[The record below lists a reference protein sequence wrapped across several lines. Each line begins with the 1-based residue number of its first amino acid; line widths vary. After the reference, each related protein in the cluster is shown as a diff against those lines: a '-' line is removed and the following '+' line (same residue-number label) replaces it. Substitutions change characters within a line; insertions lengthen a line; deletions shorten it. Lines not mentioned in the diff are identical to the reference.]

1 MIIHKFFEAD
11 GTTFPIVDQA
21 DSTVLRINFNGG
33 VRTGIFHCQNT
44 NATSTNVTL
53 KGSMDGETDSYVTVH
68 TFTAL
73 ESDGTDADSAVVTLF
88 PYMKISQTAEGSIRA
103 YLGE

>member
-1 MIIHKFFEAD
+1 MIINKFTETD
-11 GTTFPIVDQA
+11 GTFPIA
-21 DSTVLRINFNGG
+21 DTNDSAVLRINFVND

-44 NATSTNVTL
+44 NAQETNVTL

-68 TFTAL
+68 TFSSL
-73 ESDGTDADSAVVTLF
+73 QSDGTDAASAVVTLF
-88 PYMKISQTAEGSIRA
+88 PYMKVSQDQAGSIRA

>member
-11 GTTFPIVDQA
+11 GTTFPIVDQS
-21 DSTVLRINFNGG
+21 DSTVIRVNFVND

-44 NATSTNVTL
+44 NAQETNVTL

-68 TFTAL
+68 TFTSL
-73 ESDGTDADSAVVTLF
+73 QSDGTDAASAVVTLF
-88 PYMKISQTAEGSIRA
+88 PYMKVIQTAAGSIRA

>member
-33 VRTGIFHCQNT
+33 VRTGLFHCQNT
-44 NATSTNVTL
+44 NAQETNVTL

-68 TFTAL
+68 IFSSL
-73 ESDGTDADSAVVTLF
+73 QSDGTDAASAVVTLF
-88 PYMKISQTAEGSIRA
+88 PYMKVIQDQAGSIRA